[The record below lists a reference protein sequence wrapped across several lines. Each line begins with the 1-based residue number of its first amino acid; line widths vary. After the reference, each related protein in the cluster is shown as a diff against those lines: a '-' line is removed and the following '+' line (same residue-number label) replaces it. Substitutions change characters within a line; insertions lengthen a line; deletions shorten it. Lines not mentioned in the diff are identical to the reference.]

1 MGKIYINDLIS
12 ALMQKHGLTRHDAQQ
27 FINLLAEVIQQGVTN
42 DRMVKIKGLGTFK
55 IVDVDARESV
65 NVNTG
70 ERVVIDSH
78 SRLTFVPDA
87 TMKNLVNRPFSQFET
102 VILNEG
108 VTFDDEDFNDL
119 LTASDIEDGTEE
131 TEQLEPVIEEQY
143 EPTSGLEPEAETKT
157 EPEPIAEPEPVIEF
171 EPEHVVEQEPEPKSE
186 PEPAV
191 EEKQAIEHDYEVASS
206 YEEGLT
212 TEPDTEPIEE
222 ESPSISTPAGIASE
236 VYSSLEEEPA
246 IKKHPGEESEEE
258 PTDEEPTD
266 EEPTDKE
273 PTDEEPT
280 DEEPTDE
287 EDEAETPASHKSRW
301 WLWLLLVLLVSAIC
315 FGIGLFIG
323 KQDTEPIAPQPAKTA
338 TKVGPTP
345 IVTTKSTASQTE
357 EDTTE
362 QQVEET
368 LEPVAEQAPE
378 PAKSTQE
385 EEWAKYEAM
394 DVRVKTG
401 AYNIVGLDR
410 VVEVRR
416 GENTRRIARR
426 TMGEGMECYIEVYN
440 GITASTPLQ
449 PGMEIKIPK
458 VKMKASAIR
467 RLRQSNNQ

>member
-1 MGKIYINDLIS
+1 MGKIYINDLTS

-78 SRLTFVPDA
+78 SKLTFVPDA

-131 TEQLEPVIEEQY
+131 TEQQEPVIEEQY

-157 EPEPIAEPEPVIEF
+157 EPEPIAEPEPEPVVEF
-171 EPEHVVEQEPEPKSE
+171 EPEHVVEQELEPKSE

-246 IKKHPGEESEEE
+246 IKKHPEEESE
-258 PTDEEPTD
+258 
-266 EEPTDKE
+266 
-273 PTDEEPT
+273 
-280 DEEPTDE
+280 EEPTDE

-394 DVRVKTG
+394 DIRVKTG

-410 VVEVRR
+410 VVEVRQ

-426 TMGEGMECYIEVYN
+426 TLGEGMECYIEVYN